1 MLTRRREP
9 GERPGRGPAIHPAVF
24 VVLALSATAQAGPSQ
39 AGPCTGEID
48 RFQAQLDAMID
59 AQAGEGRAARE
70 SRSALEGHQPT
81 PGSILKAEEGLGE
94 ATALGNASVAL
105 ARARVADSQGVRAL
119 ATKPLREPA
128 APLSDRAYDDV

>member
-48 RFQAQLDAMID
+48 RLQAQLDAMID

-70 SRSALEGHQPT
+70 SRGALEHHEPT
-81 PGSILKAEEGLGE
+81 PESILRAKENLGE
-94 ATALGNASVAL
+94 GTALNAVMVAL
-105 ARARVADSQGVRAL
+105 ARARVADSQGDAQACEEALARARRAL
-119 ATKPLREPA
+119 QP
-128 APLSDRAYDDV
+128 

>member
-1 MLTRRREP
+1 MITRPREP
-9 GERPGRGPAIHPAVF
+9 AQRPGRGPAIRAAFV
-24 VVLALSATAQAGPSQ
+24 VVLAISAAAGASPSQ

-48 RFQAQLDAMID
+48 RLQAQLDAMIN

-105 ARARVADSQGVRAL
+105 ARARVADSQGDVQACQEALARVRRAL
-119 ATKPLREPA
+119 QP
-128 APLSDRAYDDV
+128 